1 MTDLCSKVYC
11 IYFSF
16 LDKILFLLACC
27 CSVAKSY
34 STLHNPMDCSTLG
47 FPVLHHLSEFAQVF
61 VHCITNAI
69 KTSHPLSPSSP
80 FAFNLSQHQ
89 SLFQWVGCSQ
99 QVAKYWSS
107 ASASVLPMNIQGW
120 FPLRLTDLISVN
132 LRSRVQGTLKILLR
146 HNLKASNFQ
155 CSAFFMVQLS
165 LCLLHCWRCINMLC
179 VSVFLLNIM
188 LSLEVQEV

>member
-107 ASASVLPMNIQGW
+107 ASASVLPMNSQYPYPLGW
-120 FPLRLTDLISVN
+120 TGLIS
-132 LRSRVQGTLKILLR
+132 LLSKGLSRVFSSTIWKHQFFGTQPSLW
-146 HNLKASNFQ
+146 SNTHPYMTNGKTRALTVRIFVGKVI
-155 CSAFFMVQLS
+155 SAF
-165 LCLLHCWRCINMLC
+165 
-179 VSVFLLNIM
+179 
-188 LSLEVQEV
+188 